1 MRLLGFISIALPI
14 LSLQWLRP
22 LTVLL
27 DQYYMVSGK
36 GHRIRP
42 SVERTPLAAGFVKN
56 DAA

>member
-14 LSLQWLRP
+14 LSLQWLRS

-36 GHRIRP
+36 
-42 SVERTPLAAGFVKN
+42 
-56 DAA
+56 